1 MREDI
6 GGVKESIEG
15 LCVEFHALANVG
27 SAIVKLLKNM
37 NESVDYIAHQMD
49 VVTGSGDR
57 EAEGVDGVEKTVGDE
72 GLENG
77 VEETLQ

>member
-6 GGVKESIEG
+6 RGVKESIEG

-27 SAIVKLLKNM
+27 SAIVKNM
-37 NESVDYIAHQMD
+37 NESVDYIADQMD
-49 VVTGSGDR
+49 MVTGSGDR
-57 EAEGVDGVEKTVGDE
+57 EAEGVDGVDKTIGDE
-72 GLENG
+72 GLENR